1 MLRVQQK
8 KYHKVQDG
16 QTLSDIARAY
26 HVAERLLV
34 QENGLQAPPKKG
46 QILKIP
52 ENKGNAY
59 TVKAGESKSLLCGN
73 EENYR
78 TKNGTDIFYIGMRV
92 IL

>member
-1 MLRVQQK
+1 MLRFQEK

-52 ENKGNAY
+52 ENSGNAY

-78 TKNGTDIFYIGMRV
+78 LKNGTDIFYIGMRV